1 MIKNK
6 NKLILGFTL
15 VLAPISFAIPLAV
28 TSCTSS
34 SNNNNEET
42 EPYTQFE
49 YQKNMN
55 LYLDDNKGYVFNN
68 NGVMKQYA
76 SFQDD
81 DENSPT
87 YKGWYLLLRDGNN
100 NNKLIASFCGWNE
113 NYLDSKPV
121 YDKINSQGYL
131 IPSEIS
137 LPKNSS
143 LAGWNK
149 NTKIPVEA
157 IGYDKTMMNYSE
169 IALANSSSL
178 DDFAK
183 DKLFSSGEY
192 GEKKLPIL
200 PYTNTKMDL
209 SLNPIKYI
217 FNEFTFTNTWQIKPK
232 DINITFPEA
241 LIFLEKNSLYVP
253 TYSNN
258 VTFDFSKTKLVEI
271 KYLEF
276 YNKENA
282 KIVLPNTC
290 KRITYIWGWGKH
302 NGPNFNLEINLENVL
317 YYGEEALQLCTF
329 KNKTL
334 VINKDAHFFWEP
346 NNYKYWSFPED
357 VEVVDPEGN
366 VLKPAINNEHSF
378 N

>member
-1 MIKNK
+1 MTKNK
-6 NKLILGFTL
+6 NKLILGFSL
-15 VLAPISFAIPLAV
+15 ALAPITFAIPLVV

-49 YQKNMN
+49 YQKKMD
-55 LYLDDNKGYVFNN
+55 LYLNDNKDYVFEN
-68 NGVMKQYA
+68 NGVKRQYA

-81 DENSPT
+81 DVNSPT

-100 NNKLIASFCGWNE
+100 NNKLIASFCGWSKS
-113 NYLDSKPV
+113 YLSGKEV

-131 IPSEIS
+131 IPNEIS

-143 LAGWNK
+143 LVGWNK
-149 NTKIPVEA
+149 NKKIRVEA

-169 IALANSSSL
+169 IASANSLSL

-183 DKLFSSGEY
+183 DKLFFSEEY
-192 GEKKLPIL
+192 ARKTLPIL

-217 FNEFTFTNTWQIKPK
+217 FNEFTFTNTQDIKPK
-232 DINITFPEA
+232 EINITFPES

-253 TYSNN
+253 IYSNN

-276 YNKENA
+276 YNDENA
-282 KIVLPNTC
+282 KIILPDTC
-290 KRITYIWGWGKH
+290 KRITYIWGLAKV

-346 NNYKYWSFPED
+346 DNNSYWSFPQD
-357 VEVVDPEGN
+357 VEVVDLEGN